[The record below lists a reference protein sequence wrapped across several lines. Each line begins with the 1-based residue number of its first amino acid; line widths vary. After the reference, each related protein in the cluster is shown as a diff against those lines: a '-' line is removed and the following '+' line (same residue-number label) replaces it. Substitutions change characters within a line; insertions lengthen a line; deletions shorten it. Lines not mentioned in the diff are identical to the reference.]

1 MKILG
6 TGIDIVEVS
15 RFKQAVRKG
24 GARFLNR
31 VFSKRELDQLK
42 RRRDPSEG
50 LAARFA
56 VKEAVVKAFGS
67 RPGAPKSLQE
77 IEIVKTNSGVPK
89 LKLPVKGVE
98 VMISLSHTRQYAVA
112 SALLLKK

>member
-67 RPGAPKSLQE
+67 RADAPKSLQQ
-77 IEIVKTNSGVPK
+77 IEILKTEKGVPCVT
-89 LKLPVKGVE
+89 LPSKNLE
-98 VMISLSHTRQYAVA
+98 VFISLSHAREVAIA
-112 SALLLKK
+112 SALLVQK